1 MATPLHVGTDL
12 GSWAPCHAGLSPC
25 PSWTWSCCRWWG
37 GGPPRPPSVS
47 RSRAGKNFTCELEFG
62 FENSTKSSPDVKV
75 EKVAQTQR
83 KIIMFLN
90 PGIFLTVQ
98 YIVLREP
105 LLSVHSF
112 TSPSIQTCPIFCV
125 WIGEAK
131 TCNTQKTE
139 RLFCNW
145 YCWHI
150 LNTRIKPM
158 MKNNH
163 ILDCFC
169 QGCRGFETSVFFS
182 VKINISTTGG
192 SRVGFFQP
200 DTNHP

>member
-1 MATPLHVGTDL
+1 MAHC
-12 GSWAPCHAGLSPC
+12 WC
-25 PSWTWSCCRWWG
+25 
-37 GGPPRPPSVS
+37 
-47 RSRAGKNFTCELEFG
+47 
-62 FENSTKSSPDVKV
+62 
-75 EKVAQTQR
+75 
-83 KIIMFLN
+83 
-90 PGIFLTVQ
+90 TVQ

-150 LNTRIKPM
+150 LNIKIKPM
-158 MKNNH
+158 MKNKH

-169 QGCRGFETSVFFS
+169 FFCLLTNSHSKWGETNLSQLSPLSSTFQMSSIWKIPNKIQCKKVLILINWQRRQLSEHVALCDIYQGQTPSQNCVPSRLFVRGS
-182 VKINISTTGG
+182 IH
-192 SRVGFFQP
+192 FQQLAQP
-200 DTNHP
+200 GNNSN